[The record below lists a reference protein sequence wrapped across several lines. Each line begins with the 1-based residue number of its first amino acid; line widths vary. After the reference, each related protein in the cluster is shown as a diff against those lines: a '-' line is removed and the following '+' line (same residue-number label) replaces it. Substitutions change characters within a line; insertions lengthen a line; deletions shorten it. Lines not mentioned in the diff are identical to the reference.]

1 MNYETE
7 YEFDSGL
14 AVVIDYEA
22 VWDIDREDRDY
33 YFIEFDAVWAT
44 LPGRGRNAEGRIKHE
59 VDVYPALGCLEL
71 EAIEKHCYAHA
82 ERMMQEDP

>member
-14 AVVIDYEA
+14 AVVIDYLV

-33 YFIEFDAVWAT
+33 YFIEFDAVWADES
-44 LPGRGRNAEGRIKHE
+44 PSCNGYGKDRRAEECGRVR
-59 VDVYPALGCLEL
+59 P
-71 EAIEKHCYAHA
+71 
-82 ERMMQEDP
+82 Q